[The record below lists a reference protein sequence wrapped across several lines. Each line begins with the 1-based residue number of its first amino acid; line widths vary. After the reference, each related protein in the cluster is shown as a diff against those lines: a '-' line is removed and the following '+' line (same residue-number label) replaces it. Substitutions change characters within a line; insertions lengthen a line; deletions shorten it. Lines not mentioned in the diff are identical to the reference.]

1 MYYYNLNPR
10 PLAERPEELPAIR
23 RVGVGSP
30 SGKALRIHR
39 EILHERRM
47 TGLHFW
53 ATGYWVSTVGL
64 DEQGVRRYIR
74 EQEQLE
80 AHQGDLDL
88 K

>member
-1 MYYYNLNPR
+1 
-10 PLAERPEELPAIR
+10 
-23 RVGVGSP
+23 
-30 SGKALRIHR
+30 
-39 EILHERRM
+39 M